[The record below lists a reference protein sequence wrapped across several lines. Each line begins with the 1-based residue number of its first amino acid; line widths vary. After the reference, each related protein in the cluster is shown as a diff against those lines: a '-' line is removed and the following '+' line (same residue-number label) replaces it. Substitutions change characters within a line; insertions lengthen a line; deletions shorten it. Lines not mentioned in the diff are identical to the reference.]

1 MNSTIRSRRGVAL
14 IYVLTIFTVL
24 IGLAAFA
31 ADYGLIRMTKVN
43 LQSAVES
50 ATLAAGSGLSV
61 SPTEARNRAKTIA
74 ASNFVNGSA
83 LILLDS
89 DIELGMWNANTRQ
102 FTLVTGTGESL
113 ADAVRITGCL
123 QGSRSSGVKLSFIP
137 LLSGKQSVDLTASSV
152 ATRTTPSED
161 VVVVQDVSGSFSG
174 EISYA
179 RQGDRD
185 LLDSM
190 AATVNTSSFGL
201 VAFTGTGKTIA
212 SLKKVNGNY
221 NSLKSAVNSLGVG
234 TSGMP
239 STSSGTDIAAG
250 IERAQAVF
258 DAYPVTTNTRSMVI
272 VSDGLPTSDW
282 QNAHPGLS
290 AAQLLVE
297 AQQDA
302 DTAWAKGINVFVV
315 FWDQNNST
323 TAANNLKSLVRGRG
337 VFVHVTDPTRISES
351 ISNVMQST
359 RLVK

>member
-1 MNSTIRSRRGVAL
+1 MNTTTRSRRGVAL
-14 IYVLTIFTVL
+14 VYLLIFFTVL
-24 IGLAAFA
+24 LGIAAFA
-31 ADYGLIRMTKVN
+31 ADYGLIRTTKVS
-43 LQSAVES
+43 LQTAVEA

-61 SPTEARNRAKTIA
+61 SPTEARNRAKSIA
-74 ASNFVNGSA
+74 TANMVNGAA
-83 LILLDS
+83 LNLLDT
-89 DIELGMWNANTRQ
+89 DIEFGSWNANTRQ
-102 FTLVTGTGESL
+102 FTLLTGTSESS
-113 ADAVRITGCL
+113 ADAVRITGRL
-123 QGSRSSGVKLSFIP
+123 QGSRSNDLKLSFMP
-137 LLSGKQSVDLTASSV
+137 LLNGKNSVDLAASSI

-190 AATVNTSSFGL
+190 AATVNNSSFGL
-201 VAFTGTGKTIA
+201 VVFTGTSKTVA

-221 NSLKSAVNSLGVG
+221 TSLKSAVNSLGVG

-250 IERAQAVF
+250 IERAQVVF
-258 DAYPVTTNTRSMVI
+258 DAYPVTANTRSMVI
-272 VSDGLPTSDW
+272 VSDGVPTSDW

-297 AQQDA
+297 AQKDA
-302 DTAWAKGINVFVV
+302 DTAWSKGINVFVV
-315 FWDQNNST
+315 FWDQSNST

-337 VFVHVTDPTRISES
+337 VFVHVTDPAKISES
-351 ISNVMQST
+351 ISNVMQTT